1 MLPCNI
7 LISTEVGTVITMR
20 VDSAPSMTSP
30 DLGRLIIILQPR
42 AKQEGLGYN
51 RRISVSTTEGCQCI
65 AQTVE
70 PENTAETANP
80 LNGVVLNTTVIRK
93 APLNLRLCRG
103 VNLTAV
109 QQRGV
114 SPWTLLSFAAV
125 AFMARTVML
134 MPGPLLVILANDFG
148 TSIAMAGQLAAATF
162 VAWGITS
169 PLVGPIS
176 DTYGRKPVLL
186 IGILITAIG
195 VLGSG
200 AAWSY
205 SSLLATRLVAGVGA
219 AMLPMTMMAA
229 LADNLPS
236 EKVGKAVGFVVA
248 SSWVGLALGVPA
260 IALLGYIGGW
270 RLPFYITGGL
280 ALALWVPLYLSLPSG
295 QRQLGQ
301 KLDLINRFKVIGRQ
315 SAPWYVFI
323 ANATQQAA
331 LFGLT
336 TYFTAYMIE
345 SHAWDEA
352 KTAPGLALLGVGAV
366 IGSFV
371 GGLIAGRDRRLE
383 WLAAISLTGG
393 AVTGLFFVL
402 EVSTWIL
409 VAVAF
414 VASVMVSV
422 SMPVLTTLIMHIA
435 GQSRGTAG
443 GMFTASAQAGGVIG
457 SSAGGLM
464 LSLGSYPAVGVLFL
478 VASVLSA
485 SVVGLIIRRSPAFKL
500 RGSDT

>member
-1 MLPCNI
+1 
-7 LISTEVGTVITMR
+7 
-20 VDSAPSMTSP
+20 MT
-30 DLGRLIIILQPR
+30 
-42 AKQEGLGYN
+42 A
-51 RRISVSTTEGCQCI
+51 
-65 AQTVE
+65 A
-70 PENTAETANP
+70 
-80 LNGVVLNTTVIRK
+80 
-93 APLNLRLCRG
+93 
-103 VNLTAV
+103 

-114 SPWTLLSFAAV
+114 SSWALLTFAAV

-134 MPGPLLVILANDFG
+134 MLGPLLVILANDFG
-148 TSIAMAGQLAAATF
+148 TSIAVAGQLAAATF
-162 VAWGITS
+162 VAWGI
-169 PLVGPIS
+169 PAPVVGPIS

-186 IGILITAIG
+186 IGVLLMGSG

-200 AAWSY
+200 AAWNY
-205 SSLLATRLVAGVGA
+205 GSLLATRLIAGVGT

-236 EKVGKAVGFVVA
+236 EKVGKAVGFVTA

-280 ALALWVPLYLSLPSG
+280 SLAIWVPLYLSLPSG
-295 QRQLGQ
+295 QRRLGQ
-301 KLDLINRFKVIGRQ
+301 RIDLINRFKVIGRQ
-315 SAPWYVFI
+315 SAPWYVLI

-336 TYFTAYMIE
+336 TYFSAYMIE

-366 IGSFV
+366 IGSFA
-371 GGLIAGRDRRLE
+371 GGFIASRARRLE
-383 WLAAISLTGG
+383 WLTTISLTGG
-393 AVTGLFFVL
+393 AVTSLFFVL
-402 EVSTWIL
+402 DMSAWIL

-414 VASVMVSV
+414 VASVLVSV
-422 SMPVLTTLIMHIA
+422 SMPVLTTLIMHLA

-443 GMFTASAQAGGVIG
+443 GMFTTSAQVGGVIG

-464 LSLGSYPAVGVLFL
+464 LSLGGYPAVGILYL
-478 VASVLSA
+478 VATVLSA
-485 SVVGLIIRRSPAFKL
+485 SVVGFIMRRSPAFRL
-500 RGSDT
+500 RCVGT